1 MNFILGLIALA
12 VAAYLVLWIIDLL
25 WKCYLLIAGFVVGC
39 WNIFYGIFR
48 FIRSAICFGYD
59 VYIYFKTG
67 GYKKKSSFSGKQ
79 GQSSWQQQEKRSQQS
94 RMQSQTEIAEERY
107 LQVLELSRAELS
119 PAALKRNYRRL
130 AKKYHPDNY
139 HDDPLADLAQE
150 KMKEINE
157 AYEEI
162 QNQRK
167 RGASGSGYGAYG
179 GSYGGYL
186 SLIHISEPT
195 RH

>member
-39 WNIFYGIFR
+39 WNIFCGIFR

-94 RMQSQTEIAEERY
+94 RTESQTEIAEERY

-130 AKKYHPDNY
+130 AKKYHPDRN
-139 HDDPLADLAQE
+139 PGNKAAEEKFKLLA
-150 KMKEINE
+150 E
-157 AYEEI
+157 AYAYFK
-162 QNQRK
+162 QRF
-167 RGASGSGYGAYG
+167 
-179 GSYGGYL
+179 
-186 SLIHISEPT
+186 P
-195 RH
+195 

>member
-12 VAAYLVLWIIDLL
+12 VAAYLMLLIIDLL

-94 RMQSQTEIAEERY
+94 RTQSQTEIAEERY
-107 LQVLELSRAELS
+107 LQVLELSRAD
-119 PAALKRNYRRL
+119 LKRNYRRL
-130 AKKYHPDNY
+130 AKKYHPDRN
-139 HDDPLADLAQE
+139 PGNKAAEEKFKLLA
-150 KMKEINE
+150 E
-157 AYEEI
+157 AYAYFK
-162 QNQRK
+162 QRF
-167 RGASGSGYGAYG
+167 
-179 GSYGGYL
+179 
-186 SLIHISEPT
+186 P
-195 RH
+195 

>member
-12 VAAYLVLWIIDLL
+12 VAAYLMLLIIDLL

-94 RMQSQTEIAEERY
+94 RTQSQTEIAEERY
-107 LQVLELSRAELS
+107 LQVLELSRAELG

-130 AKKYHPDNY
+130 AKKYHPDRN
-139 HDDPLADLAQE
+139 PGNKAAEEKFKLLA
-150 KMKEINE
+150 E
-157 AYEEI
+157 AYAYFK
-162 QNQRK
+162 QRF
-167 RGASGSGYGAYG
+167 
-179 GSYGGYL
+179 
-186 SLIHISEPT
+186 P
-195 RH
+195 